1 MKQGK
6 KLNRKHKA
14 FLTSMDLDVK
24 NYLVER
30 DTPKEIRFINKET
43 NKVECFKKNRGNH

>member
-6 KLNRKHKA
+6 KLNRKHKE
-14 FLTSMDLDVK
+14 FMKYLDLDCK

-30 DTPKEIRFINKET
+30 DTTEEIRFINIKT
-43 NKVECFKKNRGNH
+43 NKVECFKKNK